1 MSKLLFRLRHVP
13 EDEADEVRELLA
25 EHNIEFYETGAGNWG
40 ISMPALWIHDESR
53 FEEARALLETYQQ
66 ERTQRMREEYAELV
80 KLGQADSMLTSFR
93 HHPMRFIAFSLLIAA
108 VLYLSVSSF
117 FSF

>member
-13 EDEADEVRELLA
+13 EDEADEVRELLN
-25 EHNIEFYETGAGNWG
+25 EHHIEFYETGAGNWG
-40 ISMPALWIHDESR
+40 VSMPALWIHDESR
-53 FEEARALLETYQQ
+53 FDEARALLEVYQQ
-66 ERTQRMREEYAELV
+66 ERTQRMRAEYEELV
-80 KLGQADSMLTSFR
+80 RFGQADSMLTSFR
-93 HHPMRFIAFSLLIAA
+93 QHPLRFRAFSLLIAA